1 MDQSIRDR
9 IDWEQ
14 PFPPEEYA
22 ERRRQVREAMARE
35 GIDGILV
42 TGAADVNY
50 LTGYDQIWH
59 SYLNIIGIFL
69 RADEE
74 STLFFDNDGHIV
86 LQSTTPDIEEVVVMP
101 RGAAVSH
108 VPLVAEAIQ
117 ARGWAK
123 GRIALQPWCYGPH
136 PTLLAAIG
144 ERLAD
149 ATADGAEIAA
159 ITDGST
165 LVEDVRLIKSPR
177 ELAVMR
183 EAGRVADLAM
193 AAARDVL
200 EPGLR
205 ETDVD
210 AALTAAMMGNGCGYP
225 GIRSMVGSGPR
236 SGAHHG
242 PATHRRMKQG
252 DVVHIDFCA
261 SLHRYHVNL
270 SRSFAVGPADP
281 RWHELMDKA
290 AGCIDAVLESVK
302 PGESMA
308 RVQEVADAYTDSQG
322 LRPHVWLIG
331 GYTLGIAMPP
341 DWVGRHRPKP
351 REDVPIPLLEPGI
364 VFNYENQ
371 FDVFEGWPGGTGAAY
386 IETFLVTEDGLELLS
401 KLPRNL
407 VTAGE

>member
-1 MDQSIRDR
+1 MQQSIRDR

-69 RADEE
+69 RADEAA
-74 STLFFDNDGHIV
+74 TLFFDNDGHIV

-108 VPLVAEAIQ
+108 VPLVAEAIR

-177 ELAVMR
+177 EVAVMR

-193 AAARDVL
+193 AAARDAL

-210 AALTAAMMGNGCGYP
+210 AALTAALMGNGCGYP

-242 PATHRRMKQG
+242 PATHRRLKRG

-302 PGESMA
+302 PGESMT
-308 RVQEVADAYTDSQG
+308 RVQEVADAYTDAQG

-407 VTAGE
+407 VTAGN